1 MKLVNEKDC
10 HHVILTLANGHE
22 YDLVP
27 GAYWVLER
35 RWDQHTGDT
44 EGFFSVALANGV
56 RLQRANISRRAGL
69 NNLRAYLHV
78 DARTQA
84 PRFRMMDTPGNRRLY
99 DCLTSMVLDPDDSE
113 DVLKVDATDGGAGG
127 DDAYDTLRYGLA
139 ARPLEGQPAPEPPFR
154 AFSPEALQAE
164 LEQKRIFQHRRKKAA
179 RRPTPDD
186 IF

>member
-1 MKLVNEKDC
+1 VRARGEWTPSIAEQM
-10 HHVILTLANGHE
+10 A
-22 YDLVP
+22 
-27 GAYWVLER
+27 
-35 RWDQHTGDT
+35 
-44 EGFFSVALANGV
+44 ANGV

-78 DARTQA
+78 DVRTQA

-99 DCLTSMVLDPDDSE
+99 DCLASMVLDPDDSE

-139 ARPLEGQPAPEPPFR
+139 ARPLEGAPAPEPPFR

-164 LEQKRIFQHRRKKAA
+164 VEQKRIFQHRRKKAA